1 MLRTIQRHKDCGGFI
16 LPDVKNSFT
25 GMTYGY
31 CPKCGQVKIM
41 ADEIVTTE
49 EDIVLYT
56 IQNEKTGE
64 FLNLKNGDETEF
76 TVQFESEEQAVDF
89 AEMHGITGY
98 EVKQN
103 VALYCDEASV
113 TNGKMIIGKGGEE

>member
-1 MLRTIQRHKDCGGFI
+1 MLRSVQRHKDCGGFI
-16 LPDVKNSFT
+16 LPDVENSFT

-41 ADEIVTTE
+41 ADEIETTE

-64 FLNLKNGDETEF
+64 FLNLENDDETVF

-89 AEMHGITGY
+89 ATMHGITGY
-98 EVKQN
+98 VVKPN
-103 VALYCDEASV
+103 VALYCDEAPAS
-113 TNGKMIIGKGGEE
+113 NGKMIIGGGEK